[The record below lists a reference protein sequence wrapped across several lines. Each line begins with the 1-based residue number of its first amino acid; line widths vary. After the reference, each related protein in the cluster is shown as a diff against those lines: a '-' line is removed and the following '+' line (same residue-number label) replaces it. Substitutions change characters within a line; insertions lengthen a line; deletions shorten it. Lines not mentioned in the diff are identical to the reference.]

1 MLDPKTF
8 VCKRCGRC
16 CTDYTVKL
24 SKADI
29 KGIKKLGY
37 EEVEFVEIDKNLP
50 EPTKFVL
57 RKKSDYECIFL
68 TGNKNGI
75 YSCKIYDAR
84 PTVCRRYPF
93 LKKNIETCKPV
104 TFLNTR

>member
-8 VCKRCGRC
+8 VCKRCGKC
-16 CTDYTVKL
+16 CIEYTAIL

-29 KGIKKLGY
+29 KRIKRLGY
-37 EEVEFVEIDKNLP
+37 DEVDFAEIDKNLP
-50 EPTKFVL
+50 EPENFVL
-57 RKKSDYECIFL
+57 KEKSNYECVFL
-68 TGNKNGI
+68 TKNKKGV
-75 YSCKIYDAR
+75 YSCKIYDSR

-93 LKKNIETCKPV
+93 LKKNVETCKPV